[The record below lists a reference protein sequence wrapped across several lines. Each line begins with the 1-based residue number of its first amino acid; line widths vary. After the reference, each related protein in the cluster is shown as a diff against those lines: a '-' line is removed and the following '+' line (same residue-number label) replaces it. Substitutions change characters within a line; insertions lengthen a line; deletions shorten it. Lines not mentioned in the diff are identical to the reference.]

1 MTDRYSGP
9 YVFLPIVCGEVVIPV
24 KHLIHAA
31 DALRAARKPR
41 TIAQLAAVLET
52 TDGNVVRLIAKAVRR
67 RTVLNT
73 R

>member
-9 YVFLPIVCGEVVIPV
+9 YVFTPIVCGEVVIPV
-24 KHLIHAA
+24 RHLVHAV

-52 TDGNVVRLIAKAVRR
+52 TEGNVVRIIARAMRKG
-67 RTVLNT
+67 
-73 R
+73 